1 MSRTFRRLQT
11 CTLFDNFAHCLQ
23 ISFTFSSFLCFC
35 VKKSSII
42 FSTFWCTVHSSIG
55 SRWRWPQSNLSAEND
70 IYSNLSLS
78 LINLG
83 GVACFKLGKMGK
95 NWISLKDYIGGEL
108 FGPFLH
114 PCVRPIAEDIPAL
127 IFSSRKVIFFF
138 KTKLIFLTQEL
149 SAASTVDPRY
159 GSLDRHPPSR
169 YDQALWF
176 KFNFFPFSCETQSSL
191 SSLAPCQTLPR
202 YAASLIWKLLETNS
216 GHLAPLVAAS
226 TSCSLPRCST
236 WSTTYPWSGGSSSTR
251 LLF

>member
-1 MSRTFRRLQT
+1 MSWTFRRLQT

-55 SRWRWPQSNLSAEND
+55 SRSRWPQSNLSAEND

-127 IFSSRKVIFFF
+127 IISSKNVFFFF
-138 KTKLIFLTQEL
+138 KTKSWLFSRRSWALPVQSILAMEVWIVTLLQGMIRLFGLNSISSP
-149 SAASTVDPRY
+149 SAVRLRVPS
-159 GSLDRHPPSR
+159 PP
-169 YDQALWF
+169 
-176 KFNFFPFSCETQSSL
+176 
-191 SSLAPCQTLPR
+191 
-202 YAASLIWKLLETNS
+202 
-216 GHLAPLVAAS
+216 
-226 TSCSLPRCST
+226 
-236 WSTTYPWSGGSSSTR
+236 
-251 LLF
+251 

>member
-1 MSRTFRRLQT
+1 MSWTFRRLQT

-55 SRWRWPQSNLSAEND
+55 SRSRWPQSNLSAEND

-83 GVACFKLGKMGK
+83 GVVCFKLGKMGK
-95 NWISLKDYIGGEL
+95 NWISLKDYFGGEL

-127 IFSSRKVIFFF
+127 IFSSKNVFASSRQRVDCSHAGVERCQYSRSSLWKFGSSPSFKVWW
-138 KTKLIFLTQEL
+138 
-149 SAASTVDPRY
+149 
-159 GSLDRHPPSR
+159 GSL
-169 YDQALWF
+169 
-176 KFNFFPFSCETQSSL
+176 
-191 SSLAPCQTLPR
+191 
-202 YAASLIWKLLETNS
+202 
-216 GHLAPLVAAS
+216 V
-226 TSCSLPRCST
+226 
-236 WSTTYPWSGGSSSTR
+236 
-251 LLF
+251 